1 MSDMSPTEQEKRL
14 QAIGVDLDD
23 GFEIEVRSAP
33 TVSDPHD
40 RWTIR
45 VCLGR
50 DSVILREPARG
61 KIQIDTGRREAG
73 SRRSIGTSDPA
84 IAIARAKEVILTWR
98 TEAPLEDGSE
108 EMSGEDLTVGHVTRL
123 LARTDLTTATTY
135 SKYLRATRICEDI
148 WGAVRALNTI
158 GEPEIGQAMKR
169 RMTGLPDLELG
180 PVGAYTARKTFQDYY
195 TCITH
200 VCRLRDAENR
210 VIWSR
215 HPWSGVTIPRSV
227 RVVEDGHSV
236 MKQAEAKLRFP
247 FPLALAKA
255 LLHSPGDGIP
265 APVDVVDPSGQ
276 LRMMVVIAVFMGRRA
291 KTIRNLSLRDLGRTQ
306 SEVRRILNEAN
317 FIDPIHAPVFQH
329 GVIRFPAGPDKQ
341 SLFHPAPIGRIVA
354 MEIDRYLL
362 KHEGSSPLL
371 FPRPKDS
378 SRPAS
383 YQTFFKVPW
392 EDPKTGRVK
401 IGRFS
406 RALDLVEEQIRDSGE
421 DPGSVVPRR
430 HGDGIHRFRSTWA
443 TEMDRLGWGGSGKAD
458 RRASAQLH
466 VDYMGGWSADLK
478 GGQSARQSHYLELDP
493 HWLQAIADWRP
504 AHEVMRES
512 QLDAGERV
520 DDLIQGMMD
529 SGE

>member
-1 MSDMSPTEQEKRL
+1 MSDMSPKEQEKRL
-14 QAIGVDLDD
+14 RAIGVDVDD

-33 TVSDPHD
+33 TVHDPLA

-61 KIQIDTGRREAG
+61 KIQIDAGQREAG

-84 IAIARAKEVILTWR
+84 TAIARAKDVILTWR
-98 TEAPLEDGSE
+98 TEAPFEDEGDPV
-108 EMSGEDLTVGHVTRL
+108 SGDDLTVGHITRL
-123 LARTDLTTATTY
+123 LDRTDLISAATY
-135 SKYLRATRICEDI
+135 PKYVRATKICEEI
-148 WGAVRALNTI
+148 WGAVRTLDTI

-215 HPWSGVTIPRSV
+215 HPWSGVTIPKSV
-227 RVVEDGHSV
+227 RVVEDGRSV
-236 MKQAEAKLRFP
+236 TKQATANMRFP

-265 APVDVVDPSGQ
+265 APVDVVDPTGQ
-276 LRMMVVIAVFMGRRA
+276 LRLIVVLAVFMGRRVQPILA
-291 KTIRNLSLRDLGRTQ
+291 LSLRDVGRTQ

-317 FIDPIHAPVFQH
+317 FIDPIHAPVFPH
-329 GVIRFPAGPDKQ
+329 GVIRFSAGPDKQ

-354 MEIDRYLL
+354 TEIDRYLL

-371 FPRPKDS
+371 FPRPKDP
-378 SRPAS
+378 SRSAS

-401 IGRFS
+401 TGRFS
-406 RALDLVEEQIRDSGE
+406 RALDLVEEQIRDNGE

-430 HGDGIHRFRSTWA
+430 EGDGIHRFRSTWA
-443 TEMDRLGWGGSGKAD
+443 TEMDRLGYGGSGTAG

-466 VDYMGGWSADLK
+466 LDYMGGWSANLK
-478 GGQSARQSHYLELDP
+478 DGQSARQSHYLELDP
-493 HWLQAIADWRP
+493 HWLQGIADWRP
-504 AHEVMRES
+504 AHEVMRQS
-512 QLDAGERV
+512 QSDAGERV
-520 DDLIQGMMD
+520 DDLIEGMLD